1 MPNCSKPHN
10 PMVSVLINDCCLTF
24 SDEASV
30 SCRSLNMV
38 DIKTSRTKMAVSALQ
53 TEVHARADTYG
64 RNISRNDSCDEP
76 YHRLV
81 QEYFFTR

>member
-1 MPNCSKPHN
+1 
-10 PMVSVLINDCCLTF
+10 
-24 SDEASV
+24 
-30 SCRSLNMV
+30 MV